1 MTFEYKKDE
10 LAKLVDG
17 IKTYATWHYEEDGWD
32 IVVECLADDEIA
44 SIIHGAVSRKGA
56 VRKMKEYLSPLAD
69 IRGDMMSEA
78 W

>member
-1 MTFEYKKDE
+1 MAFEYKKDE

-17 IKTYATWHYEEDGWD
+17 VKTYATWHYEEDGWD
-32 IVVECLADDEIA
+32 IVLECYTDDDIA
-44 SIIHGAVSRKGA
+44 SIIYGAVSRKGA
-56 VRKMKEYLSPLAD
+56 VRKMKEYVSPLAH